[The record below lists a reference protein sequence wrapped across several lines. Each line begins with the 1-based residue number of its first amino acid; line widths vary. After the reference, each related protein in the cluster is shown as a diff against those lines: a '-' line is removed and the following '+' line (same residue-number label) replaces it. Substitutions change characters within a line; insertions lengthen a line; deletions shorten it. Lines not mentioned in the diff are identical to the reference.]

1 MTELKRVLLNGD
13 AGAYV
18 EIACASTDT
27 KPTTGIAEGSIAIE
41 IDTGDV
47 YMFNGSTWTK
57 QFSLQGS

>member
-1 MTELKRVLLNGD
+1 MTELKRILLNGT

-18 EIACASTDT
+18 ELACASTDT
-27 KPTTGIAEGSIAIE
+27 KPTTGIAEGSIATE
-41 IDTGDV
+41 VDTGDV